1 MEGSQQLTSLPKPFT
16 HEEHKH
22 SPLQLPD
29 HQLGLGFQPSPL
41 NPDQILDPP
50 PPTDDLDQKTAD
62 EQLQNPQIVSQELQN
77 QQQPICEELRN
88 QETTD
93 EVLLNQQNVNRELQN
108 QEGIN
113 EELQNLVLEE
123 REKVSEKGL
132 DREDDGEGAESK
144 AEEKK
149 GDREVS
155 DDDAEGIDG
164 GNDSGDDDDDD
175 DDRSE
180 NEKEDENG
188 NENVGGETVLVAG
201 SKDRSYRKYN
211 YPLKPDAEDCSYYM
225 RTGLCKFGSNCK
237 FNHPPRMKNQA
248 PKEKIREKE
257 EYPERP
263 GQTECKYYLRSGG
276 CKYGKACRYN
286 HSRGKGPVAPVAP
299 VAPVV
304 EFNFLG
310 LPIRPGERECP
321 YYMRN
326 GSCKYESN
334 CRFNHPD
341 PTAVGGG
348 DTPSGYGNDGPV
360 SLQGASQP
368 TISSWSTPR
377 VLNETTVPFVPVMF
391 SPTQGVSSSNLE
403 WNGYQAPVY
412 PTPVRS
418 LPTPPAFLNTPAD
431 ANFYTHHTQ
440 PMLVDEFPERPGQPE
455 CSYFL
460 KTGDCKYRSGCK
472 FHHPKNRMPKTAASA
487 LTLSDKGLP
496 LRPDQNICS
505 HYNRYGICKF
515 GPACKF
521 DHPVNCGPSDSS
533 ALSGPDKPSPSGN
546 SATTYGARM
555 VGGDNGS
562 EALIQQ
568 HV

>member
-1 MEGSQQLTSLPKPFT
+1 MEGSRQLTSLPKPFT

-41 NPDQILDPP
+41 DPDQIFDPP
-50 PPTDDLDQKTAD
+50 TPTDDLDQKTAD
-62 EQLQNPQIVSQELQN
+62 EQLQNPQIVSQEVQN

-175 DDRSE
+175 DDDDDRSE

-188 NENVGGETVLVAG
+188 NENFGGETVLVAG

-276 CKYGKACRYN
+276 CKYGNACRYN
-286 HSRGKGPVAPVAP
+286 HSRGKGPVAP

-360 SLQGASQP
+360 PLQGASQP

-403 WNGYQAPVY
+403 WNGYQ
-412 PTPVRS
+412 
-418 LPTPPAFLNTPAD
+418 
-431 ANFYTHHTQ
+431 
-440 PMLVDEFPERPGQPE
+440 
-455 CSYFL
+455 
-460 KTGDCKYRSGCK
+460 
-472 FHHPKNRMPKTAASA
+472 
-487 LTLSDKGLP
+487 
-496 LRPDQNICS
+496 DQNICS

-521 DHPVNCGPSDSS
+521 DHPVNCGPLDSS

-568 HV
+568 HL

>member
-41 NPDQILDPP
+41 DPDQILDPP
-50 PPTDDLDQKTAD
+50 PPTDELDQKTAD

-164 GNDSGDDDDDD
+164 GNDSGDDDD
-175 DDRSE
+175 RSE
-180 NEKEDENG
+180 NENQDENG
-188 NENVGGETVLVAG
+188 NENVGGETGLVAG

-263 GQTECKYYLRSGG
+263 GQTECKKGKVSDMWLSDDTDIHLTLLYYYLIICGLEGVSME
-276 CKYGKACRYN
+276 KL
-286 HSRGKGPVAPVAP
+286 VDTIT
-299 VAPVV
+299 V
-304 EFNFLG
+304 EEK
-310 LPIRPGERECP
+310 GERECP

-348 DTPSGYGNDGPV
+348 DTPCGYGNDGPV

-555 VGGDNGS
+555 VVGGDNGS